1 MSANDAQVATLSIRI
16 DLAPDVRLGPG
27 KVRLLEAIAEHGSIS
42 AAGRALAMSYRR
54 AWLLADELNRAF
66 VEPVLAAQPGGRSG
80 GGATLTPFG
89 QRLVACYR
97 EIERDAASAA
107 SERLAELRR
116 AVASRSTAPD
126 ADTGQDAPVIPEAL
140 TCRR

>member
-1 MSANDAQVATLSIRI
+1 MSAAGVPDGTVATMSIRI

-27 KVRLLEAIAEHGSIS
+27 KVRLLESIAEHGSIS

-54 AWLLADELNRAF
+54 AWLLVDELNRSF
-66 VEPVLAAQPGGRSG
+66 VEPVVAAQPGGRSG

-89 QRLVACYR
+89 GRLVACYR

-107 SERLAELRR
+107 AERLAELR
-116 AVASRSTAPD
+116 AVAARPEPPSAEVVAP
-126 ADTGQDAPVIPEAL
+126 
-140 TCRR
+140 

>member
-1 MSANDAQVATLSIRI
+1 MSAQGTAHAPVATLSIRI

-54 AWLLADELNRAF
+54 AWLLADELNRSF
-66 VEPVLAAQPGGRSG
+66 VEPVVAAQPGGRSG
-80 GGATLTPFG
+80 GGASLTPFG
-89 QRLVACYR
+89 KRLVACYR

-107 SERLAELRR
+107 AERLAELRR
-116 AVASRSTAPD
+116 AVASRAAMPGAETARP
-126 ADTGQDAPVIPEAL
+126 
-140 TCRR
+140 